1 MSSLKPAQEPALLRK
16 WREWPAWNRW
26 LVVILAALTLP
37 ALLTPSPDPEPLTPE
52 QVRTQQIQQHF
63 SGWNGAHE
71 GLEQLV
77 KSQLLSP
84 DSYKHIKTEYW
95 DKSDH
100 LIVNMTY
107 QATNAFGADVQHF
120 AKAKTSL
127 DGNVLELIE
136 AR

>member
-1 MSSLKPAQEPALLRK
+1 MNSLKPNQEASLLQK

-26 LVVILAALTLP
+26 LVVILAVLTLP
-37 ALLTPSPDPEPLTPE
+37 ALLTPSSDPEPLTPE
-52 QVRTQQIQQHF
+52 QIRTQQIQKHF
-63 SGWNGAHE
+63 NGWSGAHE
-71 GLEQLV
+71 ELEQLV

-95 DKSDH
+95 DKGDH

-107 QATNAFGADVQHF
+107 QATNAFGVDIQQF

-127 DGNVLELIE
+127 DGKVLELIE